1 MLRTLLT
8 FHFLVVSSLD
18 AGKVIVT
25 RDTAGDTFTNPLG
38 CRATRCPST
47 ATLSASLCTCKCP
60 NQGTWMQD
68 TGDCVQKSS
77 CSYSFRSDHIL
88 AMSIPSVNV
97 DDRLTPVTELLYN
110 GANAPMTN
118 GEYKITT
125 FEYLKDNSWTSPSP
139 NEKNYFYFQSQGQKY
154 YLNERIQIRDIPNYT
169 GAIIKFFLKPTN
181 NAPEGCLVIKTA
193 GSTTYVAPTPQ
204 TQAAVATTSAF
215 TTSAETTTAYTS
227 SSSTFYSDGPTSHQ
241 ATPSG
246 VDVDDKASDSTRSVP
261 PSSTS
266 AETTTAYTSSSS
278 TFYSDGPTS
287 HQAIDSSNPTTE
299 EEDTD
304 DKATDSIDSTG
315 RVPPSSTKAISDLPA
330 LPPIVLEQM
339 GSSNA
344 GSIAGGTIGAV
355 FVAAL
360 VIVLII
366 LLWRKRSRKI
376 VTVSE
381 AVSLSNPVYLAK
393 AKDNVPETVVY
404 ECPDEA
410 EQHPAN
416 DIIYEEIGQGPK
428 AGGSSL
434 PSNSAYEEPVK
445 VFNKDP
451 YEEPVD
457 NGKNVEYEEPSSKKS
472 TDYTN
477 VV

>member
-1 MLRTLLT
+1 
-8 FHFLVVSSLD
+8 
-18 AGKVIVT
+18 
-25 RDTAGDTFTNPLG
+25 
-38 CRATRCPST
+38 
-47 ATLSASLCTCKCP
+47 
-60 NQGTWMQD
+60 
-68 TGDCVQKSS
+68 
-77 CSYSFRSDHIL
+77 
-88 AMSIPSVNV
+88 
-97 DDRLTPVTELLYN
+97 
-110 GANAPMTN
+110 
-118 GEYKITT
+118 
-125 FEYLKDNSWTSPSP
+125 
-139 NEKNYFYFQSQGQKY
+139 
-154 YLNERIQIRDIPNYT
+154 
-169 GAIIKFFLKPTN
+169 
-181 NAPEGCLVIKTA
+181 
-193 GSTTYVAPTPQ
+193 
-204 TQAAVATTSAF
+204 
-215 TTSAETTTAYTS
+215 
-227 SSSTFYSDGPTSHQ
+227 
-241 ATPSG
+241 
-246 VDVDDKASDSTRSVP
+246 
-261 PSSTS
+261 
-266 AETTTAYTSSSS
+266 
-278 TFYSDGPTS
+278 
-287 HQAIDSSNPTTE
+287 
-299 EEDTD
+299 
-304 DKATDSIDSTG
+304 
-315 RVPPSSTKAISDLPA
+315 
-330 LPPIVLEQM
+330 M

-376 VTVSE
+376 VTGTLDRLHYICLFALFLFLVSE